1 MPRERKKSKLA
12 AARERMYHDLIFE
25 SAERVFSEAG
35 FDESTMQD
43 LAAEAGIS
51 LKTLYATFPGK
62 DDIYREILA
71 VRGLGL
77 AEAIA
82 NAAEAEGPAL
92 ERLRLGI
99 RAIVAYLVEHRPFF
113 QILIQE
119 GKAWGLDPRGKR
131 ARDAWNRGN
140 VAARDVLR
148 VGMENGEFLEGDP
161 ELLAPT
167 LNAVLQVQLAVLLAR
182 SKNPD
187 PDTIA
192 DTILDTLR
200 RMLCGGDGPAD
211 EATRAA

>member
-1 MPRERKKSKLA
+1 MARERNKSKLA
-12 AARERMYHDLIFE
+12 EARARMYHDLIFE

-35 FDESTMQD
+35 FDDSSMQD
-43 LAAEAGIS
+43 LAAEAGVS
-51 LKTLYATFPGK
+51 LKTLYATFSGK

-99 RAIVAYLVEHRPFF
+99 RAIVAYLIEHRPFF
-113 QILIQE
+113 QIMLQE
-119 GKAWGLDPRGKR
+119 GKAWGLDPRGKN
-131 ARDAWNRGN
+131 ARDAWDRGSIA
-140 VAARDVLR
+140 VREVLR

-167 LNAVLQVQLAVLLAR
+167 INAVLQVQLAVLLSR
-182 SKNPD
+182 KKNPD
-187 PDTIA
+187 PDAIA
-192 DTILDTLR
+192 DTILGTLR
-200 RMLCGGDGPAD
+200 RMLCGVA
-211 EATRAA
+211 EKATRAA